1 MERYEFA
8 VIGSGLIG
16 VSTAYELAKAG
27 HRVILID
34 GKGLGA
40 GASSANTGLL
50 IPDENKDETLFR
62 MSIDGLEAFKHLS
75 EELER
80 DIGFAEQAAV
90 ALFLRPE
97 ERTEALE
104 VQKRY
109 RQNGYDYE
117 IHSLE
122 EIQALEPALQCEGI
136 FGGALF
142 TQWIMDP
149 LRTIFAYFAQGR
161 RFGMEWCGSAHVA
174 EFVREGN
181 HIAAVKLE
189 DGREIRADR
198 FLAAAGAWCRP
209 LMQKAEIAIPEY
221 YINGAAMVLERMEHP
236 PVRHTVSTFTSP
248 RIRMERRASALLER
262 MDWERLPR
270 QESNEFSILPDTHG
284 NLLVAQ
290 RSFVAPQYAAA
301 VPMNYLREMSQNVK
315 RWYPCLAPCR
325 VIRSWI
331 TPVPFVQDEKP
342 FFGFVK
348 PYDNLAISS
357 GYSSVLVMTPVLG
370 RIGAR
375 LLMGQSQ
382 EYDVSAF
389 DPNRFDREAP

>member
-8 VIGSGLIG
+8 VIGSGLVG

-27 HRVILID
+27 RRVILID

-62 MSIDGLEAFKHLS
+62 MSLDGLEAFKHLS
-75 EELER
+75 EELEQ
-80 DIGFAEQAAV
+80 DVGFAEQAAV

-97 ERTEALE
+97 ERIEALE

-117 IHSLE
+117 LHSTE
-122 EIQALEPALQCEGI
+122 EIQALEPALQCSGI

-149 LRTIFAYFAQGR
+149 LRTIFAYYAQGR
-161 RFGMEWCGSAHVA
+161 RFGMEWCGASNVG
-174 EFVREGN
+174 EFICSGD

-189 DGREIRADR
+189 NGREICADR
-198 FLAAAGAWCRP
+198 FLVAAGAWCRP
-209 LMQKAEIAIPEY
+209 LMQKAGVAIPEY

-248 RIRMERRASALLER
+248 RIRMERQASALLER
-262 MDWERLPR
+262 TDWERLPR

-290 RSFVAPQYAAA
+290 RSFIAPQYAEA
-301 VPMNYLREMSQNVK
+301 VPMNYLREMSRNVK
-315 RWYPCLAPCR
+315 QWYPSLAPCR

-370 RIGAR
+370 KIGAR
-375 LLMGQSQ
+375 LLMNQ
-382 EYDVSAF
+382 EQKYDVSGF
-389 DPNRFDREAP
+389 DPNRFDREAL